1 NQALAWIH
9 ICLAGSHN
17 SGEIQK

>member
-1 NQALAWIH
+1 MKINNQALAWIH

-17 SGEIQK
+17 S